1 MPDLLAHALIA
12 YTLAVL
18 LSWRYDWLTRPYV
31 TVSMAGALIPDMAKI
46 RLLLPSKQVELLGIP
61 MDVQG
66 LHTGGA
72 ALLSVLIG
80 VSVVA
85 PRHRKRVF
93 ALLSLGAAS
102 HLVAD
107 AFVLTVSG
115 RSYAI
120 FFPLTPYRPPT
131 PGLYAS
137 TQPEPTILA
146 AVAALLVWL
155 ATRYRVADRGGNR
168 SQHPEYGK
176 NE

>member
-18 LSWRYDWLTRPYV
+18 LSWRYDWLTGPYV
-31 TVSMAGALIPDMAKI
+31 TVAMAGAFIPDMAKI
-46 RLLLPSKQVELLGIP
+46 RLILPSRMKFFGVWIDWG
-61 MDVQG
+61 G

-80 VSVVA
+80 VTLVA

-107 AFVLTVSG
+107 ALLSTVSG

-120 FFPLTPYRPPT
+120 FYPLTPYRPPT
-131 PGLYAS
+131 PGLYMS

-155 ATRYRVADRGGNR
+155 VTRYRVG
-168 SQHPEYGK
+168 
-176 NE
+176 